1 MSIKETLE
9 FIWYLFLIMVLVW
22 LISHIFIAI
31 IKTIF
36 CDVQIKLYRTWCKR
50 LKRYM
55 NDDEIK
61 KVLDEISLRSNK

>member
-9 FIWYLFLIMVLVW
+9 FIWYLFLIMVLLW

-55 NDDEIK
+55 NDVELE
-61 KVLDEISLRSNK
+61 KVLNEMKKHNKI

>member
-9 FIWYLFLIMVLVW
+9 FIWYLFLIMVLLW

-55 NDDEIK
+55 NDKELE
-61 KVLDEISLRSNK
+61 KVLNEMKKHNKI